1 MDTPKKTRNFRK
13 IIEAL
18 AKGDISTVLEY
29 SSPEMDEALPDTA
42 FVVNLKDY
50 ESDFVLDSRSFC
62 YGPPASRAAGQPKPV
77 TNSIPVEGTQQ
88 SRYVLDDD
96 LNLDLLF
103 HTDSEVQALAEKNPG
118 GSTQKSSLKTKGRS
132 TGLYLKRSVAECY
145 EEATR
150 GNILWE

>member
-1 MDTPKKTRNFRK
+1 MDTPKKTKNFRK

-29 SSPEMDEALPDTA
+29 SSPEMDETLPDTA

-62 YGPPASRAAGQPKPV
+62 YGPPASKAVGKPKSV
-77 TNSIPVEGTQQ
+77 TNSIPAEGTQQ
-88 SRYVLDDD
+88 SRDVLDDD

-103 HTDSEVQALAEKNPG
+103 HTDQEVQPVAGKNQG
-118 GSTQKSSLKTKGRS
+118 GCAQKSLPKTKRRS
-132 TGLYLKRSVAECY
+132 SGLCLKGSVAECF
-145 EEATR
+145 EETTI